1 MFHKLKDA
9 FREAVDNFREE
20 LNRDALG
27 SGSGAVDRS
36 LAGMRKEVSAAE
48 AYLERLETE
57 IRETTAEADREAAE
71 IATCRRREAMARKI
85 QDEETARIAAEYAA
99 RHERREQILRRK
111 VAALQEELV
120 IRREEAQEMRST
132 LEQAHGLRNAAGAGD
147 SPRTFS
153 EGELEAELGR
163 MRDRINR
170 NSAHREVDDLLRDFD
185 PPHRREPPPDVDARL
200 EELKRKMGEGNG
212 D

>member
-1 MFHKLKDA
+1 MFHRLKDA
-9 FREAVDNFREE
+9 FREAVENFREE
-20 LNRDALG
+20 LNRDSLE

-36 LAGMRKEVSAAE
+36 LAGMRREVSAAE

-57 IRETTAEADREAAE
+57 IRDTTAEADREAAE
-71 IATCRRREAMARKI
+71 VATCRRREAMARKI
-85 QDEETARIAAEYAA
+85 QDEETARIAVEYGA

-120 IRREEAQEMRST
+120 IRKEEAQEMRST
-132 LEQAHGLRNAAGAGD
+132 LEQANGLRNAAGGGD

-153 EGELEAELGR
+153 EAELDAELGR

-185 PPHRREPPPDVDARL
+185 PPHRSEPPPDVDARL
-200 EELKRKMGEGNG
+200 EELKRRMGESGG
-212 D
+212 A